1 MTQHKIE
8 RKKLTVEIYGIEY
21 NLAKPKFKDIVEMQD
36 KLETLT
42 AAEKFLFIKKNLIES
57 GIPEEVIDD
66 MDGDNMIELLDIIN
80 GSKKN

>member
-1 MTQHKIE
+1 MTKHKIE
-8 RKKLTVEIYGIEY
+8 RKKLAVEIYGVEY
-21 NLAKPKFKDIVEMQD
+21 NLSKPKFKDIVEMQD
-36 KLETLT
+36 KLETLSS
-42 AAEKFLFIKKNLIES
+42 AEKFNFIKKNLIES